1 METLNPYVEYSDK
14 FDRFAAEKFPHQLDI
29 SLELGLLDEC
39 MDWCR
44 NNLEYEYRINQTSF
58 SLKDCEYHFYFE
70 DSHDA
75 VAFAL
80 RWANTK

>member
-1 METLNPYVEYSDK
+1 METLNPYIEYSDK

-29 SLELGLLDEC
+29 SLELGLLDDC
-39 MDWCR
+39 MNWCR

-75 VAFAL
+75 VAFSL
-80 RWANTK
+80 RWGNTK